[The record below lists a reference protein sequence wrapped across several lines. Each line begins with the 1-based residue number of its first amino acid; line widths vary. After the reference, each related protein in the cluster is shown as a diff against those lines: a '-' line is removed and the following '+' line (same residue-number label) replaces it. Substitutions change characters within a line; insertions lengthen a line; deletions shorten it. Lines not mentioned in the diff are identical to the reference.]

1 MGTSNE
7 RKTKAIDA
15 SVGGLVWVR
24 RRNGSW
30 WPGRIMGLDEL
41 PESCLVSPRS
51 GTPVKLLGRE
61 DASVDW
67 YNLEKSK
74 RVKAFHCGEYDEC
87 IEKAKASADNLSKKV
102 VKYAR
107 REDAILHALELES
120 ACQVNKEQ
128 DFHSQKDG
136 SASMEHDYWV
146 GQSQKMF
153 GLRKENEFVAGKVSI
168 AEGSSTQ
175 ELSQSGVSFENPNHI
190 SGSKLYSMQKKR
202 QKTPNDSEDDGTE
215 RTKRMRGLEDLGMG
229 VVSKRNSSICH
240 TEVSHDLVQLDG
252 ASFGES
258 NIGSSFSNGSP
269 VNSSRNCC
277 LSLRKRRS
285 PVTNVYESL
294 KRKNRRRPLTK
305 VLESTAMVAVPVVCD
320 QGASPGGSSL
330 QGLTDS
336 TVFALE
342 STESKKTSVSAV
354 TNNNSDSTVVSGE
367 KETSL
372 NASDHTCD
380 AGVDGFPFHSEMRD
394 NEFSSASEFP
404 DNDCSDS
411 LFDVPFVGE
420 EKHTKGFPPLFAS
433 FSSRK
438 LQSGAEAGKSNPQS
452 QVQTICLRTEGLDE
466 SGSTSMAA
474 HVNNASQTIEKGASK
489 WQLKGK
495 RNSRKLS
502 KKVNKY
508 LDSRRPRDS
517 NDQSDAYLVGTQQM
531 DEFPAS
537 YGRKV
542 DAGTFGRCLTSDNCS
557 KLAKS
562 RLVPEGL
569 GDRSHNW
576 SSEISHKESQIGQ
589 PRYLDSSKYR
599 RLNLGSKDVTILTT
613 DGKGRQSLSHESL
626 VGKSTTHMR
635 SKESFLASRMP
646 ISPLTTQRLLPQF
659 QSHFTQYSRYQI
671 ADAPV
676 RNFSGGY
683 SLYDVKLDVRAS
695 YRGQHVPLVSL
706 MSKLDGKA
714 IIGHPITVEV
724 LDNGYSDILM
734 SNYDCCPASSS
745 CDPHDASQENMSDQS
760 TDVPNKSLLLEG
772 DESTDGALQAFTSS
786 RVQTHVEYPR
796 NPVKHLNDQPTLSP
810 KRSPKI
816 RKCGILSKKTRRLS
830 SFAVTHEPG
839 EDKRKP
845 VVEKLNGPDIA
856 CVPLKVVF
864 SRINEAV
871 NCSSRSARRGL
882 TCSNP

>member
-1 MGTSNE
+1 MRTISK

-128 DFHSQKDG
+128 DFHSRKDG
-136 SASMEHDYWV
+136 SAVMEHDYWV
-146 GQSQKMF
+146 GESQKMF
-153 GLRKENEFVAGKVSI
+153 GLRTEKEFVAGKVST

-175 ELSQSGVSFENPNHI
+175 ELSQSGLSFEDPNYI
-190 SGSKLYSMQKKR
+190 SSSKLHSMQKKR
-202 QKTPNDSEDDGTE
+202 EKTPNDSEDDGTE
-215 RTKRMRGLEDLGMG
+215 RTKRMRGLEDLGMV

-240 TEVSHDLVQLDG
+240 TEVSHELVQLDG
-252 ASFGES
+252 ASLSES
-258 NIGSSFSNGSP
+258 NIGNSFSNGSP
-269 VNSSRNCC
+269 VNSSRDYG
-277 LSLRKRRS
+277 LSLRKRQS
-285 PVTNVYESL
+285 QVANVYESL

-305 VLESTAMVAVPVVCD
+305 VLQSTAMVAVPVVCD

-330 QGLTDS
+330 RGLTDS
-336 TVFALE
+336 RDFVLE
-342 STESKKTSVSAV
+342 STESKKTSVSVV

-367 KETSL
+367 KETSF

-380 AGVDGFPFHSEMRD
+380 AGVDGLPFHSEMRD

-411 LFDVPFVGE
+411 LFDVPFVREG
-420 EKHTKGFPPLFAS
+420 KHTGGLSPSFAS

-438 LQSGAEAGKSNPQS
+438 LQSGAVAGESSPYS
-452 QVQTICLRTEGLDE
+452 QVRTISLRTDGLDE
-466 SGSTSMAA
+466 SGSTSIVAR
-474 HVNNASQTIEKGASK
+474 VNNASRRIEKATSK

-495 RNSRKLS
+495 RNSRNLS
-502 KKVNKY
+502 KTVNKY

-517 NDQSDAYLVGTQQM
+517 NDQSDAYLGGIQQI

-542 DAGTFGRCLTSDNCS
+542 EVGTFGR
-557 KLAKS
+557 S
-562 RLVPEGL
+562 RLDPEGL

-576 SSEISHKESQIGQ
+576 SSEISHREIQIGH
-589 PRYLDSSKYR
+589 PRYLDSSKYE
-599 RLNLGSKDVTILTT
+599 RLKLGSRDVTILKT
-613 DGKGRQSLSHESL
+613 DGKGRQSFSHE
-626 VGKSTTHMR
+626 KSVTHKR
-635 SKESFLASRMP
+635 SEEPFLARHMP
-646 ISPLTTQRLLPQF
+646 ISSLTTQRLLPQF
-659 QSHFTQYSRYQI
+659 QSHFTSYSRYQI
-671 ADAPV
+671 ADAPI
-676 RNFSGGY
+676 RRFSGDC

-706 MSKLDGKA
+706 MSKLNGKA

-724 LDNGYSDILM
+724 VDDGYCDLLM
-734 SNYDCCPASSS
+734 SNYDCCPARSS
-745 CDPHDASQENMSDQS
+745 CDLYDAPQENMLDQS
-760 TDVPNKSLLLEG
+760 TDVPNKSLLLDGE
-772 DESTDGALQAFTSS
+772 ERTDGVLQALTSRS
-786 RVQTHVEYPR
+786 VQSHVGYPR
-796 NPVKHLNDQPTLSP
+796 NPVKHFNGQPTLSP
-810 KRSPKI
+810 KKFPKI
-816 RKCGILSKKTRRLS
+816 RKGGILSKKTRRLS
-830 SFAVTHEPG
+830 SFTVTHEPG
-839 EDKRKP
+839 EDKRNP
-845 VVEKLNGPDIA
+845 VVEKLRGPDIA

-871 NCSSRSARRGL
+871 NCSAHRGL
-882 TCSNP
+882 TCSGP